1 MRSALDAW
9 LLSGGVGGDV
19 CDVAHVQGGI
29 LRVSRGR
36 GVARL
41 VIGVVILRGVVGPAK
56 REYRLLEAGLRA
68 VARATQEIEGVDDV
82 GGLGFDISVVAR
94 GQGLAG
100 CGGGDSDVWDT
111 HGSVGILRGNGRGLV
126 LFVVVLVGLFGRVVG
141 PANKG

>member
-19 CDVAHVQGGI
+19 CDVAHVQGGV

-68 VARATQEIEGVDDV
+68 VARATQEIDGVGRKQQPARRRHGAPQCGPDGQPAEERP
-82 GGLGFDISVVAR
+82 GGEPQEAEAR
-94 GQGLAG
+94 AEAP
-100 CGGGDSDVWDT
+100 
-111 HGSVGILRGNGRGLV
+111 R
-126 LFVVVLVGLFGRVVG
+126 
-141 PANKG
+141 

>member
-41 VIGVVILRGVVGPAK
+41 VIGVVIHRGVVGPAK
-56 REYRLLEAGLRA
+56 REYRLLESGLRA
-68 VARATQEIEGVDDV
+68 VARATQGIDG
-82 GGLGFDISVVAR
+82 
-94 GQGLAG
+94 AG
-100 CGGGDSDVWDT
+100 DT
-111 HGSVGILRGNGRGLV
+111 ESMPRAT
-126 LFVVVLVGLFGRVVG
+126 G
-141 PANKG
+141 PAAMLRCATCYRIPCAKVYSRPPTRIIDK